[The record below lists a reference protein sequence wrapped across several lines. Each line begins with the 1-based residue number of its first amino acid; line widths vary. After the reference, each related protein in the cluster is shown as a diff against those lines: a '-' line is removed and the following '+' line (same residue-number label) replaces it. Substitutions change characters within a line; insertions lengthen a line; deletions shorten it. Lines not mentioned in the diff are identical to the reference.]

1 MKKNHPFYKKLTALV
16 LGGLMTMSAG
26 TALAAD
32 TVDLGLDDSIQMAFE
47 NNRTL
52 KQSLA
57 NVDSARWNL
66 SSARRSQ
73 GPTLSWQGTAN
84 RVGGKYY
91 RNADYDNMYGNTLSA
106 GYNLDTSG
114 SLKHTRERAA
124 YALNAAD
131 LTLENAKQTIKYQTT
146 SAYYQ
151 VLEYRN
157 LVEVQQ
163 EAVDVLQEHLN
174 NVNAQFRVGTVA
186 KSDVLSSEVQLA
198 NAQQS
203 LVTVQNNYNL
213 AVASLNNII
222 GLPTDTQLNIKDSLQ
237 YTPYDLNLDNC
248 TVYALDNRPDGIA
261 ADYAVEQAKQAVDI
275 ARAGHKPTVN
285 ASVVRSLTGDDPFDE
300 DVTGQWT
307 AGFTANWNL
316 FDNGVTHASVEQ
328 AKASLRASE
337 ESAAA
342 TKEDIQLNVR
352 QQFLSLQAAEKNI
365 QTTSKAVE
373 QAEEDYKIAQVRYS
387 AGVDTN
393 LSVMDAQEKLTS
405 ARTNYYTALYNYN
418 TSKAALDKAMGI
430 PIDIDVPRYVAAQQN
445 GNSPKETL
453 KAALLHDELTK
464 DEEKALR
471 EVKPTIKIAA
481 AKEADAQKAAN
492 APTAEQKKAAKK
504 AEKAAQKEAKAKAK
518 AEAKAAKEQAKAEAA
533 AAKKAEAEKAATET
547 KAASTD
553 TAKTQAKQEAAPT
566 ENVQQESS
574 NVEAEL
580 AG

>member
-16 LGGLMTMSAG
+16 LGGLMTMGAG
-26 TALAAD
+26 TAFAAD
-32 TVDLGLDDSIQMAFE
+32 TVDLGLEDSIQMAFE

-213 AVASLNNII
+213 AIASLNNII

-261 ADYAVEQAKQAVDI
+261 ADYAVEQAKQAVEI
-275 ARAGHKPTVN
+275 AKAGHRPTLN

-300 DVTGQWT
+300 DITGQWT

-328 AKASLRASE
+328 AKASLRSSE

-373 QAEEDYKIAQVRYS
+373 QAEED
-387 AGVDTN
+387 
-393 LSVMDAQEKLTS
+393 
-405 ARTNYYTALYNYN
+405 
-418 TSKAALDKAMGI
+418 
-430 PIDIDVPRYVAAQQN
+430 
-445 GNSPKETL
+445 
-453 KAALLHDELTK
+453 
-464 DEEKALR
+464 
-471 EVKPTIKIAA
+471 
-481 AKEADAQKAAN
+481 
-492 APTAEQKKAAKK
+492 
-504 AEKAAQKEAKAKAK
+504 
-518 AEAKAAKEQAKAEAA
+518 
-533 AAKKAEAEKAATET
+533 
-547 KAASTD
+547 
-553 TAKTQAKQEAAPT
+553 
-566 ENVQQESS
+566 
-574 NVEAEL
+574 
-580 AG
+580 

>member
-1 MKKNHPFYKKLTALV
+1 MKKNHPIYKKLTALV

-57 NVDSARWNL
+57 NVDAARWNL
-66 SSARRSQ
+66 SSARRQQ

-91 RNADYDNMYGNTLSA
+91 QNASYDNLYGNTLSA

-124 YALNAAD
+124 YALNQAD

-430 PIDIDVPRYVAAQQN
+430 PIDIDVPRYVAAQQD
-445 GNSPKETL
+445 GNSPQKTL
-453 KAALLHDELTK
+453 DAALLHEKLTK

-481 AKEADAQKAAN
+481 AKEADAAKAA
-492 APTAEQKKAAKK
+492 AEPTATEKKAAKK
-504 AEKAAQKEAKAKAK
+504 AAKAAEKEAKAKAK
-518 AEAKAAKEQAKAEAA
+518 AEAKAVKEQAKAEAKA
-533 AAKKAEAEKAATET
+533 NAEAEKAAQAET
-547 KAASTD
+547 KAAANDAT
-553 TAKTQAKQEAAPT
+553 KTQAKQEAAPT
-566 ENVQQESS
+566 ENVQQESN

>member
-1 MKKNHPFYKKLTALV
+1 MKKNHPIYKKLTALV

-57 NVDSARWNL
+57 NVDAARWNL
-66 SSARRSQ
+66 SSARRQQ

-91 RNADYDNMYGNTLSA
+91 QNASYDNLYGNTLSA

-124 YALNAAD
+124 YALNQAD

-213 AVASLNNII
+213 AIASLNNII

-430 PIDIDVPRYVAAQQN
+430 PIDIDVPRYVAAQQD
-445 GNSPKETL
+445 GNSPQKTL
-453 KAALLHDELTK
+453 DAALLHEKLTK

-481 AKEADAQKAAN
+481 AKEADAAKAA
-492 APTAEQKKAAKK
+492 AEPTAAEKKAAKK
-504 AEKAAQKEAKAKAK
+504 AAKAAEKEAKAKAK
-518 AEAKAAKEQAKAEAA
+518 AEAKAAKEQAKAEAKA
-533 AAKKAEAEKAATET
+533 NAEAEKAAQAET
-547 KAASTD
+547 KAAANDAT
-553 TAKTQAKQEAAPT
+553 KTQAKQEAAPT
-566 ENVQQESS
+566 ENVQQESN

>member
-1 MKKNHPFYKKLTALV
+1 M
-16 LGGLMTMSAG
+16 
-26 TALAAD
+26 
-32 TVDLGLDDSIQMAFE
+32 
-47 NNRTL
+47 
-52 KQSLA
+52 
-57 NVDSARWNL
+57 
-66 SSARRSQ
+66 
-73 GPTLSWQGTAN
+73 
-84 RVGGKYY
+84 
-91 RNADYDNMYGNTLSA
+91 
-106 GYNLDTSG
+106 
-114 SLKHTRERAA
+114 
-124 YALNAAD
+124 
-131 LTLENAKQTIKYQTT
+131 
-146 SAYYQ
+146 
-151 VLEYRN
+151 
-157 LVEVQQ
+157 
-163 EAVDVLQEHLN
+163 
-174 NVNAQFRVGTVA
+174 
-186 KSDVLSSEVQLA
+186 
-198 NAQQS
+198 
-203 LVTVQNNYNL
+203 
-213 AVASLNNII
+213 
-222 GLPTDTQLNIKDSLQ
+222 
-237 YTPYDLNLDNC
+237 
-248 TVYALDNRPDGIA
+248 
-261 ADYAVEQAKQAVDI
+261 
-275 ARAGHKPTVN
+275 
-285 ASVVRSLTGDDPFDE
+285 RSLTGDDPFDE
-300 DVTGQWT
+300 DITGQWT

-328 AKASLRASE
+328 AKASLRSSE

-430 PIDIDVPRYVAAQQN
+430 PIDIDVPRYVSAQQN
-445 GNSPKETL
+445 GDSP
-453 KAALLHDELTK
+453 KAALKNALLHEELTK

>member
-261 ADYAVEQAKQAVDI
+261 ADYAVEQAKQAVEI
-275 ARAGHKPTVN
+275 AKAGHRPTVN
-285 ASVVRSLTGDDPFDE
+285 TGDDPFDE
-300 DVTGQWT
+300 DITGQWT

-328 AKASLRASE
+328 AKASLRSSE

-445 GNSPKETL
+445 GDSPKEAL
-453 KAALLHDELTK
+453 KNALLHEELTK

-492 APTAEQKKAAKK
+492 APTAEQKKAAKE
-504 AEKAAQKEAKAKAK
+504 AEKAAKKEAKAKAK
-518 AEAKAAKEQAKAEAA
+518 AEAKAAKEQAKAEAQ
-533 AAKKAEAEKAATET
+533 AKADAEKAEKAA
-547 KAASTD
+547 AAD
-553 TAKTQAKQEAAPT
+553 AAKTQAKQEAAPA
-566 ENVQQESS
+566 ENVQQEST